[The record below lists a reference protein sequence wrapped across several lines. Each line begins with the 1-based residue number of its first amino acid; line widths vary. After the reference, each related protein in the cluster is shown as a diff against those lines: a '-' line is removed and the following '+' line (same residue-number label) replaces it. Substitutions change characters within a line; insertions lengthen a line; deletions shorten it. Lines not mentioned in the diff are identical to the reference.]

1 MTRQKYLRASRGPGL
16 PKPPSYRPDSTC
28 TKLLHIWHYPHI
40 LYTNFKASRRWRLL
54 IIQCGNSYKTCTA
67 SKTSNLQLFL
77 AQNIPTITGRS
88 SAGCKNRSVRWT
100 FNQRLLQLPS
110 SCWTEQ
116 CCKTSKQKI
125 TDSIKLMHSLVNP
138 SRLPVFTLKKI
149 KFIIHS
155 TRRKDINTLKMQYE
169 LAGEDLYPF
178 LHWNELHAHKYMYT
192 YECEQNQ
199 QMTSTIH
206 TVGKNYLTCSKSEK
220 YFSFHSF
227 RSRKTFA
234 ISSRLIRRPSDAV
247 DWPDFCYENEIV
259 SSRTVRMRDK
269 NKSNSQCAKTNTNIL
284 QKRYRLR
291 LTKHTL
297 RTVHVHVPAFT
308 LALSNLTMV
317 IAVKALQGTLQPCL
331 YYMEHW

>member
-54 IIQCGNSYKTCTA
+54 IIQCGNSCKTCTA

-116 CCKTSKQKI
+116 CRKTSKQKI

-155 TRRKDINTLKMQYE
+155 TKRKDINTLKMQYE

-178 LHWNELHAHKYMYT
+178 LHWNELHTHTYMYMYMSVNRINRWQVRYT
-192 YECEQNQ
+192 LYVKI
-199 QMTSTIH
+199 TWLAPKA
-206 TVGKNYLTCSKSEK
+206 KNTFPSI
-220 YFSFHSF
+220 
-227 RSRKTFA
+227 RSVLVK
-234 ISSRLIRRPSDAV
+234 L
-247 DWPDFCYENEIV
+247 
-259 SSRTVRMRDK
+259 
-269 NKSNSQCAKTNTNIL
+269 L
-284 QKRYRLR
+284 QS
-291 LTKHTL
+291 
-297 RTVHVHVPAFT
+297 
-308 LALSNLTMV
+308 LA
-317 IAVKALQGTLQPCL
+317 G
-331 YYMEHW
+331 